1 MSISSLAASA
11 QSSSGYAVDA
21 WMDVELVVDIPD
33 WEKSLFRTGRRHEFR
48 HESH

>member
-21 WMDVELVVDIPD
+21 WMDVDLA
-33 WEKSLFRTGRRHEFR
+33 EFR
-48 HESH
+48 HEN